1 MSIPSRPRMRGA
13 SRSSRTLRAGCG
25 GRGSVRRVSAKT
37 NDVVA
42 YGEDAWSWRPD
53 AGAKLAEAIPPVTGA
68 RKPGPRGERDISRKT
83 IAWGMPDV
91 SGASAVNTRV
101 HTKTTKRTRGCG
113 CIGHPAFPAPSYY
126 FRGQDHASP
135 GPIVPRECE
144 AVSDALE
151 RAPISSPRH
160 RPRMRTIQ
168 YSRDV
173 NDGPKGRGVLD
184 PPHARGDDECMCATL
199 SANAIFGNAT
209 STIEPA
215 ATPPLRATPQRRATA
230 CRGDQGGRSRN
241 GRFSPR
247 PLRPA

>member
-1 MSIPSRPRMRGA
+1 MSIWSRPHMRGA

-101 HTKTTKRTRGCG
+101 HTPTTERTRGCG
-113 CIGHPAFPAPSYY
+113 CIGHPAFPAPS
-126 FRGQDHASP
+126 S
-135 GPIVPRECE
+135 
-144 AVSDALE
+144 
-151 RAPISSPRH
+151 ISE
-160 RPRMRTIQ
+160 
-168 YSRDV
+168 
-173 NDGPKGRGVLD
+173 GG
-184 PPHARGDDECMCATL
+184 
-199 SANAIFGNAT
+199 SANNSGAIR
-209 STIEPA
+209 A
-215 ATPPLRATPQRRATA
+215 ARTRDYILRH
-230 CRGDQGGRSRN
+230 CERSEAIHS
-241 GRFSPR
+241 FFAAQWIAS
-247 PLRPA
+247 LRSQ